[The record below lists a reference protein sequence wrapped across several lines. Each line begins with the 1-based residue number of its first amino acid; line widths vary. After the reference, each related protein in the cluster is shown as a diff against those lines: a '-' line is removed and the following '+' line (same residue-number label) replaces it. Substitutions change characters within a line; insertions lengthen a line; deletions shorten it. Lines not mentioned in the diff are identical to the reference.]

1 MGVVSSRSTR
11 SLGVIEYLVNAPISL
26 LVPCGII
33 LVASIP
39 LMLGLVPPNR
49 LYGFRTRETLGNRDL
64 WFRANRFAG
73 FALFVAAGASS
84 IVFLVQPE
92 YASGRSL
99 AGLLVLLLPLVTAI
113 AACFVYLQRLRS
125 GGPR

>member
-1 MGVVSSRSTR
+1 
-11 SLGVIEYLVNAPISL
+11 
-26 LVPCGII
+26 
-33 LVASIP
+33 
-39 LMLGLVPPNR
+39 MLGLVPPNR
-49 LYGFRTRETLGNRDL
+49 LYGIRTRETLANRDL

-99 AGLLVLLLPLVTAI
+99 VGLLVLLVPLVIAI
-113 AACFVYLQRLRS
+113 AACFVYLQRVRS
-125 GGPR
+125 GGQR